1 MQELQIKI
9 HKSVADTQNTIRQ
22 MEQVKFTCKM
32 ESFQEDAIGAV
43 FINEADMFDDLD
55 PIDME
60 IRSLVE

>member
-1 MQELQIKI
+1 
-9 HKSVADTQNTIRQ
+9 